1 MVQCGRDERGDAYA
15 TATDSIAMLS
25 SAAVTGNLEDYIT
38 GATIADKAGN
48 IYGSSSRPSTT
59 PLPVDPNDP
68 TKAGVDIQM
77 SMDIVFPE
85 NVVNSIVESGED
97 ATFTYTMPDTIK
109 FNSDILNENI
119 TDGSGNRI
127 GSYSV
132 VNGVLT
138 ATIDHTALEGEPSS
152 RLSSRRG
159 SIWISQSTMRKT
171 RSRTNSQAL

>member
-1 MVQCGRDERGDAYA
+1 
-15 TATDSIAMLS
+15 
-25 SAAVTGNLEDYIT
+25 
-38 GATIADKAGN
+38 
-48 IYGSSSRPSTT
+48 
-59 PLPVDPNDP
+59 
-68 TKAGVDIQM
+68 
-77 SMDIVFPE
+77 MDIVFPE

-138 ATIDHTALEGEPSS
+138 ATIDHTALEGSYKAFFKA
-152 RLSSRRG
+152 
-159 SIWISQSTMRKT
+159 WIDMDLTKYNEKNQVENKFTSTVIVTVDVDFKPDVDVKKT
-171 RSRTNSQAL
+171 ASEGRVTDPKD

>member
-1 MVQCGRDERGDAYA
+1 MQHLL
-15 TATDSIAMLS
+15 TL
-25 SAAVTGNLEDYIT
+25 
-38 GATIADKAGN
+38 
-48 IYGSSSRPSTT
+48 
-59 PLPVDPNDP
+59 
-68 TKAGVDIQM
+68 
-77 SMDIVFPE
+77 
-85 NVVNSIVESGED
+85 
-97 ATFTYTMPDTIK
+97 MPDTIK